1 MAKLHITHFT
11 HVTHYF
17 SAFSFHILPSA
28 LCNSAI
34 YRQCVFNY
42 YSQIL
47 VKPTW
52 KNPIAD
58 VVVFVVENP
67 PASVI
72 RLADEIRRVFVP
84 VEANLPQAGAVEITV
99 LRISGDPPG
108 TGSEADKT

>member
-1 MAKLHITHFT
+1 MLRTTFPHFHST
-11 HVTHYF
+11 FY
-17 SAFSFHILPSA
+17 LPRY
-28 LCNSAI
+28 AI
-34 YRQCVFNY
+34 PQFTDSVFNY